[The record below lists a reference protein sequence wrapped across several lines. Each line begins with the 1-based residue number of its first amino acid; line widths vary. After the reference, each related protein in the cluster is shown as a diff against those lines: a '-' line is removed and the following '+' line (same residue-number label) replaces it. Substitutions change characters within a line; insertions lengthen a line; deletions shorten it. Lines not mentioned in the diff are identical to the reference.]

1 MHKKCARSVT
11 CEKMYIFCRG
21 RKHIDT
27 SASHQLILI
36 NANQHLMAG
45 SSLKPSALHLSHQ
58 LLPHWFCHTPLH
70 QDSSCAGSL
79 VIKYVRMHR
88 CVSRRRVPHNDV
100 HCHISVICVCRSLV
114 CCVEGELRRVCV
126 GKYDEF
132 KHPYNNHG
140 ECFWSESAHFTTET
154 NFAIKFKVLR
164 SSRKNQATQIIVNR
178 IINHQM
184 LWDSAHK
191 HCHGPKQKLDANCF
205 WKMLL
210 LVNKTSLHPSICP
223 LSGTVFL
230 PPRVLTPP
238 VSTVTNWP
246 KVVKVMCKSPSRV
259 KKVTVACW

>member
-1 MHKKCARSVT
+1 MHKKCTRGVT
-11 CEKMYIFCRG
+11 YDKMHVFCWG
-21 RKHIDT
+21 RKHNGT

-36 NANQHLMAG
+36 NANQHLMTG
-45 SSLKPSALHLSHQ
+45 SSVKLSALYLSHQ
-58 LLPHWFCHTPLH
+58 LLPHWFYHTPLH
-70 QDSSCAGSL
+70 PDSSCSGSL
-79 VIKYVRMHR
+79 AIKYVRMHW
-88 CVSRRRVPHNDV
+88 CVSAGVCLIMMCMPHLSDV
-100 HCHISVICVCRSLV
+100 CLQGSSQLCGGRTAESLCRWI
-114 CCVEGELRRVCV
+114 RQ
-126 GKYDEF
+126 F
-132 KHPYNNHG
+132 KHLYNNHR

-154 NFAIKFKVLR
+154 NFAIQFKVLR

-230 PPRVLTPP
+230 PPRVLTPT
-238 VSTVTNWP
+238 VNTVTNWP
-246 KVVKVMCKSPSRV
+246 KIVKVMYKSPSWV